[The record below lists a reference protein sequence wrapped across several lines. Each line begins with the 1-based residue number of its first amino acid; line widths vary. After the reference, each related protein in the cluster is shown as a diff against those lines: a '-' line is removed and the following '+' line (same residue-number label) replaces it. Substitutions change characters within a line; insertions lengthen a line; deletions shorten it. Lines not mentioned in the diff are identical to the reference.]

1 MDKELEY
8 RKQLKK
14 QKRLKLQQGREKE
27 ENTYSLKDYLF
38 LFVIRFLITI
48 VLMLV
53 TLITLKTN
61 TKFKT
66 IFYKYV
72 YNTNFSFAT
81 VNNLYQ
87 SYFGSPIP
95 FKGLVKTPV
104 ETVFN
109 EKLNYQKINL
119 YQDGAKL
126 TVDKNYLIPILESG
140 MVVFIGDKE
149 GYGNTV
155 IVQGVNGVDTWYGNI
170 ENVNVKLYDYVGKGT
185 LLGQTKDTTLYLVF
199 QKEGKALNYKDYIK

>member
-8 RKQLKK
+8 RKQMRK
-14 QKRLKLQQGREKE
+14 QKRKMMLKE
-27 ENTYSLKDYLF
+27 EKQIEKTYHLKDYLF
-38 LFVIRFLITI
+38 PFLLRFLITV
-48 VLMLV
+48 VLTLG

-61 TKFKT
+61 TKWKT
-66 IFYKYV
+66 IFYKHV
-72 YNTNFSFAT
+72 YDTNFSFAT

-109 EKLNYQKINL
+109 EKLNYKEVSL

-126 TVDKNYLIPILESG
+126 TVNKNYLIPILESG
-140 MVVFIGDKE
+140 MIVFVGNKE

-155 IVQGVNGVDTWYGNI
+155 IIQGVNGVDTWYGNVS
-170 ENVNVKLYDYVGKGT
+170 NVNVKLYDYVSKGT
-185 LLGQTKDTTLYLVF
+185 LLGETKDSTLYLVF

>member
-8 RKQLKK
+8 RKQLRK
-14 QKRLKLQQGREKE
+14 QKRLKLQQKKE
-27 ENTYSLKDYLF
+27 EEKTYSLKDYLF
-38 LFVIRFLITI
+38 LFLIRLLITV
-48 VLMLV
+48 VLMLT

-66 IFYKYV
+66 VFYKYV